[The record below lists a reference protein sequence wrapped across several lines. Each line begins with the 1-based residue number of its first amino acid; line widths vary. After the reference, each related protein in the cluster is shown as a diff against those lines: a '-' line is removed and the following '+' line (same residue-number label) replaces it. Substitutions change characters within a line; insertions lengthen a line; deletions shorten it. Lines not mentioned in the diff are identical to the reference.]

1 MSNVGLPMQ
10 QSPSGGPKQP
20 GRKSSRGKK
29 KRSGLAVLLA
39 IIIIGGL
46 LAAVGV
52 GAYWAYGKFQ
62 AAQPAADYPGPG
74 SGEVVIEVVEGETL
88 TDIGATL
95 QQADV
100 VASTQA
106 FAEAA
111 AKNKDATSITP
122 GAYLMLKQMAAADAV
137 ERLLDP
143 SSRNE
148 NTVTISEGL
157 RTAQVVETLSA
168 STGIKEKEFQAVLDS
183 PSRLPLP
190 SWAKG
195 TGPART
201 EGFLYPATY
210 EFEKDATADDILN
223 AMVAKFTEVTDEMDF
238 ETRSKKLGYSP
249 YEVLNVASLIQAE
262 AHEDDFNKVSRVI
275 YNRLEPETWGETYG
289 YLGLDATLNYALE
302 QFETNISESDLDF
315 DSPYNTRTE
324 KHQGLPP
331 TPINNPG
338 EQALEA
344 ALEPAKGD
352 WLYYVTVNLDTGE
365 TKFTSNYNE
374 FLNYQQQLR
383 DWEAANPQ

>member
-1 MSNVGLPMQ
+1 MSNVGLSMQ
-10 QSPSGGPKQP
+10 QSPSGGKPSGK
-20 GRKSSRGKK
+20 GKRKGGK
-29 KRSGLAVLLA
+29 KRSGFAVFLSVLLVA
-39 IIIIGGL
+39 GL
-46 LAAVGV
+46 IAVIAVG
-52 GAYWAYGKFQ
+52 GFWAFNKFK

-74 SGEVVIEVVEGETL
+74 SGEVVVEVQEGQTL
-88 TDIGATL
+88 TDIGMTL
-95 QQADV
+95 QSAGV

-111 AKNKDATSITP
+111 ALNNDATSITP
-122 GAYLMLKQMAAADAV
+122 GAYLMLKEMAATDAV

-148 NTVTISEGL
+148 NSVTISEGL
-157 RTAQVVETLSA
+157 RTNQVVEALSA
-168 STGIKEKEFQAVLDS
+168 STGVKVKEFEEVLAS

-190 SWAKG
+190 SWAEG
-195 TGPART
+195 TGEARA
-201 EGFLYPATY
+201 EGFLFPSTY
-210 EFEKDATADDILN
+210 TFQKDATAEDMLN

-238 ETRSKKLGYSP
+238 VNRSKKTGYSP

-275 YNRLEPETWGETYG
+275 YNRLDPDTWGETYG
-289 YLGLDATLNYALE
+289 YLGLDATLNYALN
-302 QFETNISESDLDF
+302 QFETNISESDLNL

-324 KHQGLPP
+324 QHQGLPP

-338 EQALEA
+338 EKALEA
-344 ALEPAKGD
+344 ALEPDKGD

-365 TKFTSNYNE
+365 TKFTDNYNE
-374 FLNYQQQLR
+374 FLNYQQELR

>member
-1 MSNVGLPMQ
+1 MSNVGISMQ
-10 QSPSGGPKQP
+10 QSPSGGQQP
-20 GRKSSRGKK
+20 GGRKPKRNKK
-29 KRSGLAVLLA
+29 HSGIAVFLSVLLVV
-39 IIIIGGL
+39 GL
-46 LAAVGV
+46 LAVV
-52 GAYWAYGKFQ
+52 GAGAFWAFGKLQ

-74 SGEVVIEVVEGETL
+74 SGEVVIEVEEGQTL

-95 QQADV
+95 QEADV

-111 AKNKDATSITP
+111 ALNNDATSITP
-122 GAYLMLKQMAAADAV
+122 GAYLMLQQMAASDAV

-148 NTVTISEGL
+148 DTITLSEGL
-157 RTAQVVETLSA
+157 RTNQVVAALSDA
-168 STGIKEKEFQAVLDS
+168 TGIKVSEFEEVLAS

-195 TGPART
+195 TGEARA

-210 EFEKDATADDILN
+210 QFKKDATAEDILN
-223 AMVAKFTEVTDEMDF
+223 TMVDKFTEVTDAMNF
-238 ETRSKKLGYSP
+238 ENRSDKLGYTP
-249 YEVLNVASLIQAE
+249 YEVLNIASLIQAE
-262 AHEDDFNKVSRVI
+262 AHLDDFNKVSRVI
-275 YNRLEPETWGETYG
+275 YNRLDPDTWGETYG

-302 QFETNISESDLDF
+302 QFETNISASDLEL

-338 EQALEA
+338 EAALEA
-344 ALEPAKGD
+344 ALEPDKGD

-374 FLNYQQQLR
+374 FLNYQQELR
-383 DWEAANPQ
+383 EWEANNPQ